1 MTDTFEHQDWNTV
14 TFVKYKQPTQKEK
27 SETQRRVEVAT
38 KMSKLDNPD
47 YVPPK
52 PEKVLGKALQKAR
65 TEKKMS
71 QKDLATKLNTKPQV
85 VQQWEAGKQNIPG
98 NYISLINRHLSIN
111 LRQLGKK

>member
-52 PEKVLGKALQKAR
+52 PEKVLGKAL
-65 TEKKMS
+65 
-71 QKDLATKLNTKPQV
+71 
-85 VQQWEAGKQNIPG
+85 PG
-98 NYISLINRHLSIN
+98 NYISLINRHLAIN

>member
-65 TEKKMS
+65 TEKKIVILQLTLDS
-71 QKDLATKLNTKPQV
+71 LVKNKKIVLKFNT
-85 VQQWEAGKQNIPG
+85 
-98 NYISLINRHLSIN
+98 N
-111 LRQLGKK
+111 LFIFF